1 MKRMSQKVFDYRQ
14 LRRSAKSPIFSV
26 VSFAVIFFIIYADNI
41 VFNLPMHPVD
51 LRIHELLDYHNT
63 QLPQEQIVKKVNE
76 VAEEISDP
84 LVPPDNVTKN
94 ERLMWFRRKLPEL
107 EILKSNNLTKQFHGR
122 VLEFL
127 NHGCSVQFYM
137 IWFSPAT
144 SFGKREFLAVDSL
157 FNSNPKA
164 CLMILSKSMDSGR
177 GYRIMKPIL
186 DRGFKVLTL
195 TPDLPFLLK
204 NTPGEVWLEE
214 LKSGKLDPG
223 YIPLSQNLANLV
235 RLAMLYK
242 YGGIYLDTDLILL
255 KDFSALRNA
264 IGAQSLDSENKN
276 ANMLNNA
283 VMAYDISHPV
293 LLDFLD
299 EFASTF
305 NGNKWGHNGPY
316 LVTRVI
322 GRLGRSAGSVDYNLT
337 ILPPKAFY
345 PVHWNQIRVL
355 FRKPRKGSELRW
367 VESML
372 KELNDGDTYALHLW
386 NKRSRDL
393 AIEEGSVMAR
403 LVLDNCAVCPSISNP

>member
-1 MKRMSQKVFDYRQ
+1 MSQKVFDYRQ

-63 QLPQEQIVKKVNE
+63 ELPQEQIVKKVNE

-186 DRGFKVLTL
+186 DRGFK
-195 TPDLPFLLK
+195 
-204 NTPGEVWLEE
+204 
-214 LKSGKLDPG
+214 LDPG

-305 NGNKWGHNGPY
+305 NGNKWG
-316 LVTRVI
+316 
-322 GRLGRSAGSVDYNLT
+322 RSAGSVDYNLT

-367 VESML
+367 VESM
-372 KELNDGDTYALHLW
+372 
-386 NKRSRDL
+386 DL